1 MCGCVSV
8 CLSTHI
14 FPGRNWKSD
23 MKQETKR
30 LKISWEPLLDQGLEV
45 GIENLP
51 FTDEKTEVSE
61 DRGFE

>member
-1 MCGCVSV
+1 
-8 CLSTHI
+8 
-14 FPGRNWKSD
+14 

-51 FTDEKTEVSE
+51 FTDEKIEVTE